1 MIQNIIK
8 FMALVIIITLT
19 FSCQQNGNT
28 EQVSAEKAGM
38 IATSIDQEKQF
49 GLGASAQD
57 FNLVDLNG
65 EMVSL
70 SSLKGEI
77 IVIHFGTTWCPFC
90 NAEAPHLEKLYND
103 YKTQGVKVFYI
114 DVKEPAEL
122 VQEKLQDRF
131 NFSFPILFDSDGSV
145 AASYCPPEVQP
156 DLARDEVMIASNLL
170 IDTEGKIRFFS
181 LLDTQSFD
189 AKLEQLRAK
198 LNELLSSS

>member
-1 MIQNIIK
+1 MIQSTIK
-8 FMALVIIITLT
+8 FMVMIIIIILT
-19 FSCQQNGNT
+19 FSCQQNGKT
-28 EQVSAEKAGM
+28 EQVSVEKAEM
-38 IATSIDQEKQF
+38 VATSIEQEKQF
-49 GLGASAQD
+49 GLGASASD
-57 FNLVDLNG
+57 FNLLDLNG

-70 SSLKGEI
+70 SSLKGKI
-77 IVIHFGTTWCPFC
+77 IVIHYGTSWCPFC

-103 YKTQGVKVFYI
+103 YKAQGVKVFYI

-131 NFSFPILFDSDGSV
+131 NFSFPILLDSDGSV
-145 AASYCPPEVQP
+145 AASYCPSEVQP
-156 DLARDEVMIASNLL
+156 DLARDEVMIASNL
-170 IDTEGKIRFFS
+170 IIGTKGEIQFFS

>member
-19 FSCQQNGNT
+19 FSCQQDGNT
-28 EQVSAEKAGM
+28 KQVSAEKAEM
-38 IATSIDQEKQF
+38 VATSTDEEKQF
-49 GLGASAQD
+49 GLGAMAAD

-70 SSLKGEI
+70 SSLKGKV
-77 IVIHFGTTWCPFC
+77 IVIHFGASWCPFC
-90 NAEAPHLEKLYND
+90 NAESPHLEKLYND

-131 NFSFPILFDSDGSV
+131 NFSFPLLLDSDGSV
-145 AASYCPPEVQP
+145 AASYCPPDVQP
-156 DLARDEVMIASNLL
+156 DLARDEVMIASNLV
-170 IDTEGKIRFFS
+170 IDQEGKIRFFS

-189 AKLEQLRAK
+189 AKLEALRAK
-198 LNELLSSS
+198 LDEVLASN